1 MSGARGVGDVL
12 RGGQDGSAQAQLSQ
26 GATWVAFS
34 PSDVNVPG
42 RALAHAQLGVLTGSA
57 PSVRGSSHFCPVR
70 LFGTT
75 PWCVAHQTPLSMG
88 FSRQAH
94 WSGLPFPPPGDLPN
108 PGIKPMSL
116 TSPALADGFFT
127 TSVTWEAHRVVI
139 FTDTECRLEVTKS

>member
-57 PSVRGSSHFCPVR
+57 PSVRGSSHFCPVQ

-94 WSGLPFPPPGDLPN
+94 WSGLPFPPPEDLPT
-108 PGIKPMSL
+108 PGIEATFPASL
-116 TSPALADGFFT
+116 GLAGGFFIT
-127 TSVTWEAHRVVI
+127 NPPGKPKMEYYSVIKKE
-139 FTDTECRLEVTKS
+139 

>member
-57 PSVRGSSHFCPVR
+57 PSVRGSSHFCPVQ
-70 LFGTT
+70 LFGSGQAGGLSWG
-75 PWCVAHQTPLSMG
+75 PRSSEGSPGAGHRDPGPSEAEALRQTRTCMRVCSVVSNSL
-88 FSRQAH
+88 QH
-94 WSGLPFPPPGDLPN
+94 HGL
-108 PGIKPMSL
+108 
-116 TSPALADGFFT
+116 
-127 TSVTWEAHRVVI
+127 
-139 FTDTECRLEVTKS
+139 